1 MAKTRLL
8 TSAFALASLVLLNAC
23 SSLSS
28 VDFRCDPQVN
38 GGLALTI
45 DVVRATEAETQQIRS
60 LGEKWFYDRMREGLR
75 DRLETVTFTADGSKE
90 RTVTVSK
97 VGKDDKYLCVVADY
111 KFQNPDPTKHVVVLP
126 REKWL
131 GQKVKIA
138 VRDREL
144 VVTTTW

>member
-1 MAKTRLL
+1 MAKPRLL
-8 TSAFALASLVLLNAC
+8 TTAFALASLVLVTGC
-23 SSLSS
+23 SSLST

-75 DRLETVTFTADGSKE
+75 DRLETVTFTVDGSKE
-90 RTVTVSK
+90 RTVQIPK

-144 VVTTTW
+144 VVTTVW